1 MKNKISGAALLGMP
15 YLYQSGDP
23 DFHMKMLEAGLRRG
37 EPLICGLPHKAIVA
51 NKHEYWLCDY
61 GDDVEFCQ
69 RFGLVPTYT
78 VEDFIEA
85 IKMI

>member
-1 MKNKISGAALLGMP
+1 MNKISGAVLLEVP
-15 YLYQSGDP
+15 YLYQSGDVE
-23 DFHMKMLEAGLRRG
+23 FHMKMVNAGLKRG
-37 EPLICGLPHKAIVA
+37 EPLICGLKHKAIVA

-61 GDDVEFCQ
+61 DDEVEFCQ

-78 VEDFIEA
+78 VEDFIKA